1 MDQANSSLGRGM
13 GYSWAIHGVFIGYS
27 YVSVMYRLC
36 IGYVS
41 VMYRNRYDEMGSL
54 GNYGTI
60 SLKEIETPARCAHEI
75 LINLI
80 TMRLVAYCVLR
91 NELQPLLATLRALN
105 LK

>member
-1 MDQANSSLGRGM
+1 M
-13 GYSWAIHGVFIGYS
+13 GYSRSIRRVFMGYS
-27 YVSVMYRLC
+27 YVSVMCRLC
-36 IGYVS
+36 VGYVS
-41 VMYRNRYDEMGSL
+41 VMYRNRHDAIGIFD
-54 GNYGTI
+54 NYGII

-91 NELQPLLATLRALN
+91 NELLPLLATLRALN